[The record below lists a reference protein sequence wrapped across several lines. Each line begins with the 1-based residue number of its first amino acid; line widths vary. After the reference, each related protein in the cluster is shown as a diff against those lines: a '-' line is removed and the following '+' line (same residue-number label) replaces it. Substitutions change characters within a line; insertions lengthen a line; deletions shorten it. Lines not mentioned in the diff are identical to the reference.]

1 MKLKALEDIVAKIE
15 GRIDPEVEDFVT
27 VFPPKSTNERKVFQ
41 NAYDAYNGSLDAAK
55 ALHEAGLPEWTRFAD
70 ATAPEMGIT
79 ITLLDTSVNEVVAD
93 LPCEA
98 RAWLLAIL
106 RALVEQLE

>member
-1 MKLKALEDIVAKIE
+1 MKSKALEDIVAKIE
-15 GRIDPEVEDFVT
+15 GGIDPEVEDFAT

-55 ALHEAGLPEWTRFAD
+55 ALHEAVLPEWTRFAD

-106 RALVEQLE
+106 RVLVEQLE

>member
-1 MKLKALEDIVAKIE
+1 MKSKALEDIVAKIE
-15 GRIDPEVEDFVT
+15 GGIDPEVEDFAT

-55 ALHEAGLPEWTRFAD
+55 ALHEAVLPEWTRFAD

-79 ITLLDTSVNEVVAD
+79 ITLLDTSAD
-93 LPCEA
+93 
-98 RAWLLAIL
+98 WAI
-106 RALVEQLE
+106 APM

>member
-55 ALHEAGLPEWTRFAD
+55 ALHEAVLPEWTRFAD

-79 ITLLDTSVNEVVAD
+79 ITLLDTRVNEVVAD

>member
-1 MKLKALEDIVAKIE
+1 MNLKALEDIVAKIE
-15 GRIDPEVEDFVT
+15 DGIDPEVEDFAT
-27 VFPPKSTNERKVFQ
+27 VFPPKSTNEREVFQ

-55 ALHEAGLPEWTRFAD
+55 ALHEVVLPDWTRFAD